1 MQGQVQSLPLGHLSC
16 PWPDKRI
23 TTTILATPVTH
34 NMNRARVR
42 PSLFPG
48 FPPFLTFLAPGEQY
62 PEDEDDIGEIAPVWS
77 LAPGTSSL
85 IVECLQ
91 RSGVQIQQV
100 GRRNTPIYLL
110 C

>member
-1 MQGQVQSLPLGHLSC
+1 MGRG
-16 PWPDKRI
+16 
-23 TTTILATPVTH
+23 
-34 NMNRARVR
+34 RVR

-48 FPPFLTFLAPGEQY
+48 FPPFLTFLAPGENC
-62 PEDEDDIGEIAPVWS
+62 PHDEDDIGEIAPAWS

-100 GRRNTPIYLL
+100 QSRNIQAIYYVNV
-110 C
+110 